1 MLAYGL
7 SQELHGRATRGVP
20 GWHEPFPVLSLLLSG
35 FAQSGDGRVSL
46 QCVQPSPGA
55 AGHTLMCP
63 PFASCASLACLPS
76 PCSAWQVSAAEPKDC
91 QGVLDSVCKACK
103 EVEKVILSGAGEE
116 ERGKRSDAMRICFIP
131 LRKTKHLCNDLMTL
145 EIFFNLNDSVIL

>member
-1 MLAYGL
+1 MGEQPEESLAGMSHFQCSPCCFL
-7 SQELHGRATRGVP
+7 AL
-20 GWHEPFPVLSLLLSG
+20 LSLVMEECPCS
-35 FAQSGDGRVSL
+35 VSSL
-46 QCVQPSPGA
+46 APEA
-55 AGHTLMCP
+55 AGHTLICP